1 MMGTT
6 FLKVSAE
13 VNSKII
19 EPKIDPTAVIA
30 EILTHSG
37 TFFFSS
43 CRYDSTALYG
53 CDISF
58 LPVLSTAECLLCT
71 AALHGHR
78 YLPAHAD
85 CAMR

>member
-30 EILTHSG
+30 EILTHSD

-43 CRYDSTALYG
+43 CRYDSTALVSLNNNPTVIVTLAVIG
-53 CDISF
+53 EI
-58 LPVLSTAECLLCT
+58 PT
-71 AALHGHR
+71 
-78 YLPAHAD
+78 
-85 CAMR
+85 

>member
-6 FLKVSAE
+6 FLNVSAE

-43 CRYDSTALYG
+43 CRYDSTALVSLNNNPTVIVTLAVIG
-53 CDISF
+53 EI
-58 LPVLSTAECLLCT
+58 PT
-71 AALHGHR
+71 
-78 YLPAHAD
+78 
-85 CAMR
+85 